1 MDETLKTIPDEIPS
15 EGGNEAG
22 AEPGA
27 APGAEAEAAAPVST
41 GPEKQW
47 YIIHSYS
54 GFENRV
60 KESLLN
66 RIEAFGLQEL
76 FGEVMIPTENVVE
89 VRNGKKRVSTKKFFP
104 GYVLVQMFMTDE
116 TQQVVLNTPK
126 VTGFVSSEALR
137 PEEMDRI
144 LGHMTRATEAPKP
157 KYTFESGEKVKIIEG
172 PFSSF
177 QGVVDLVN
185 QDRAT
190 LSVLVT
196 IFGRSTP
203 VELNFLQVEKL

>member
-1 MDETLKTIPDEIPS
+1 MDETLNPIP
-15 EGGNEAG
+15 G
-22 AEPGA
+22 EPQ
-27 APGAEAEAAAPVST
+27 AEAEPASEAPAPT

-66 RIEAFGLQEL
+66 RIEAFGLGEL

-104 GYVLVQMFMTDE
+104 GYVLVQMFMNDE

-126 VTGFVSSEALR
+126 VTGFVSTDALR

-144 LGHMTRATEAPKP
+144 VGHMTRATEAPKP

-177 QGVVDLVN
+177 QGVVDQVN

>member
-1 MDETLKTIPDEIPS
+1 MEETPNTNPNEIPN
-15 EGGNEAG
+15 EGANEAG
-22 AEPGA
+22 AETGN
-27 APGAEAEAAAPVST
+27 EAEAAAPVPT

-47 YIIHSYS
+47 YIVHTYS

-76 FGEVMIPTENVVE
+76 FGEVMIPTEDVVE
-89 VRNGKKRVSTKKFFP
+89 MRNGKKRVSTKKFFP

-126 VTGFVSSEALR
+126 VTGFVSTEALR

-144 LGHMTRATEAPKP
+144 VGHMTRATEAPKP

-203 VELNFLQVEKL
+203 VELDFLQVEKI

>member
-1 MDETLKTIPDEIPS
+1 MDEGLNGTPGMPPGETPGDTPS
-15 EGGNEAG
+15 E
-22 AEPGA
+22 
-27 APGAEAEAAAPVST
+27 APAPV

-47 YIIHSYS
+47 FIIHSYS

-66 RIEAFGLQEL
+66 RIDAFGLREL
-76 FGEVMIPTENVVE
+76 FGDVMIPTENVVE

-104 GYVLVQMFMTDE
+104 GYVLVQMVMTDE

-126 VTGFVSSEALR
+126 VTGFVSTEALR

-157 KYTFESGEKVKIIEG
+157 KYSFESGEKVKIIEG
-172 PFSSF
+172 PFASF
-177 QGVVDLVN
+177 QGVVDQVN
-185 QDRAT
+185 ADRST
-190 LSVLVT
+190 LTVLVT

>member
-1 MDETLKTIPDEIPS
+1 MDETPNQIPS
-15 EGGNEAG
+15 ELEPAPEAVSDT
-22 AEPGA
+22 
-27 APGAEAEAAAPVST
+27 PVPS

-66 RIEAFGLQEL
+66 RIEAFGLGEY

-104 GYVLVQMFMTDE
+104 GYVLVQMYMNDE

-126 VTGFVSSEALR
+126 VTGFVSTEALR

-144 LGHMTRATEAPKP
+144 VGHMTRATEAPKP

-177 QGVVDLVN
+177 QGVVDQVN

>member
-1 MDETLKTIPDEIPS
+1 MDETPNIVENEIPN
-15 EGGNEAG
+15 EGGNEAA
-22 AEPGA
+22 AET
-27 APGAEAEAAAPVST
+27 PVPT

-126 VTGFVSSEALR
+126 VTGFVSTEALR

-144 LGHMTRATEAPKP
+144 MGHMTRATEAPKP

-177 QGVVDLVN
+177 QGVVDQVN
-185 QDRAT
+185 SDRST
-190 LSVLVT
+190 LTVLVT